1 MGCRE
6 AIFVD
11 LLHLQRLVSL
21 QISLFPSMQVLAL
34 IGTAERDKKCE
45 VISTL
50 RLSNLVFFERNPKRE
65 NMFYASHGSAAWEK
79 TNEMNF
85 YTQLSLSWNKKI

>member
-34 IGTAERDKKCE
+34 IGTAKRDKKCE
-45 VISTL
+45 IISTL
-50 RLSNLVFFERNPKRE
+50 QLSNSVVFQCNPKRE
-65 NMFYASHGSAAWEK
+65 NMFYALHGSAVWVE
-79 TNEMNF
+79 
-85 YTQLSLSWNKKI
+85 NK